1 MTDPFNS
8 IKSTLKKKKASVIN
22 VKIFELNFT
31 REISID
37 LNNGKDRS
45 RLKHI
50 LLYESHRLRKRDKYR
65 YTMLLEKTKLSKN
78 F

>member
-65 YTMLLEKTKLSKN
+65 YTMLLEKTKLG
-78 F
+78 

>member
-65 YTMLLEKTKLSKN
+65 YTMLLEKTKLS
-78 F
+78 